1 MKNSKD
7 KKTLS
12 LQKEGAALVVVA
24 HPDDETIWMG
34 GIILKFKNLNWT
46 IFCLTRSYDP
56 DRAPKFKKV
65 CAFYGA
71 RSIISNLEDED
82 FLNIRESIPEIK
94 KRLINLLPR
103 KKFKYIFTHGIRGE
117 YGHPRHKAVHRAVKE
132 LVANKKIS
140 AERVFFF
147 DYKLNERTGIAV
159 PNKRAPIHT
168 KLTRSS
174 SKIKRDVV
182 KIIYGFTP
190 RSFETRSAASE
201 ETFSEY

>member
-1 MKNSKD
+1 MKQ
-7 KKTLS
+7 KKSLN
-12 LQKEGAALVVVA
+12 LQKGAALVVVA

-34 GIILKFKNLNWT
+34 GTILKFKNLNWT
-46 IFCLTRSYDP
+46 IFCLTRNYDP

-71 RSIISNLEDED
+71 RSIISDLEDEGS
-82 FLNIRESIPEIK
+82 LNIRESIPKIK
-94 KRLINLLPR
+94 KQLTGLLPR
-103 KKFKYIFTHGIRGE
+103 KTFKYIFTHGAKGE
-117 YGHPRHKAVHRAVKE
+117 YGHPRHKAVCRAVKE
-132 LVANKKIS
+132 LVADKKIS

-147 DYKLNERTGIAV
+147 DYELNERTGIAV

-182 KIIYGFTP
+182 KIRYGFAP
-190 RSFETRSAASE
+190 RSFETRSAVSE

>member
-1 MKNSKD
+1 MKQ
-7 KKTLS
+7 KKSLN
-12 LQKEGAALVVVA
+12 LQKGAALVVVA

-34 GIILKFKNLNWT
+34 GTILKFKNLNWT
-46 IFCLTRSYDP
+46 IFCLTRNYDP

-71 RSIISNLEDED
+71 RSIISNLEDEGL
-82 FLNIRESIPEIK
+82 LNIRESIPEIK

-103 KKFKYIFTHGIRGE
+103 KKFKYIFTHGVKGE
-117 YGHPRHKAVHRAVKE
+117 YGHLRHKAVHRAVKE
-132 LVANKKIS
+132 LVTDKKIS

-159 PNKRAPIHT
+159 PNERAPIHT

-190 RSFETRSAASE
+190 QSFETRSATSE